1 MLGRSCPN
9 PDSTPFQRHDPQCPK
24 PRAAVAPVRDR
35 ADDGMD
41 GPSGK
46 AKRHQHLRRTQRAV
60 LYQTLCRS
68 ASKRGQA
75 NDLAF
80 PPSFGGRRVSQ
91 RTTPVCAIA
100 LFRVSAMFIAKPK
113 GKGPTAG
120 PANNP
125 GPSPLRMRYRRRTR
139 PILRHKCVS
148 PCNFDSHELG
158 IGVQNLGAN

>member
-125 GPSPLRMRYRRRTR
+125 GPSPCECAIDAEHGRFFAISVFRRA
-139 PILRHKCVS
+139 ILTPMS
-148 PCNFDSHELG
+148 WG